1 MYQITYSEVID
12 ILLYV
17 LIGLLIPL
25 AGTVAGSSL
34 VVFLKKAPDIRFMTL
49 LDSLAA
55 GVMCAASFFSLISP
69 ACEKA
74 EGQGALQL
82 FLCSLGF
89 FSGIIL
95 FVIIT
100 RLTEMSFSKKA
111 DASGRLLMT
120 AVTIHNIPEGM
131 AVGIVYAGLISTG
144 DFSGLSAALSLSL
157 GIALQNI
164 PEGAIISMPLKAK
177 GQGTKKA
184 FMSGFI
190 SGVAELIPAILTLFL
205 FSFVDS
211 ILSFSL
217 CFAAGAMFFVVL
229 RELSSGFHSGKNRS
243 FALAV
248 FAAGF
253 TLMMLLDTFFG

>member
-1 MYQITYSEVID
+1 MYQINYSEVID
-12 ILLYV
+12 IFIYILL
-17 LIGLLIPL
+17 GLLLPL

-34 VVFLKKAPDIRFMTL
+34 VFFLKRAPDIRFMTL

-74 EGQGALQL
+74 SAQGSLQL

-89 FSGIIL
+89 FSGVII

-100 RLTEMSFSKKA
+100 RLTEKSFSDRT

-131 AVGIVYAGLISTG
+131 AVGIVYAGLILTE
-144 DFSGLSAALSLSL
+144 DFSGLSAALSLSM
-157 GIALQNI
+157 GIALQNV

-177 GQGTKKA
+177 GTGALRA
-184 FMSGFI
+184 FVSGFI
-190 SGVAELIPAILTLFL
+190 SGVAELIPAALTLFL
-205 FSFVDS
+205 FSFIDS
-211 ILSFSL
+211 ILPFSL
-217 CFAAGAMFFVVL
+217 CFAAGAMFFVVMK
-229 RELSSGFHSGKNRS
+229 ELSVGFHSGKNRDI
-243 FALAV
+243 ALFV

-253 TLMMLLDTFFG
+253 TLMMLLDTFLG